1 MTTHHRKRQ
10 GRNGRAYE
18 EAKAAAGGGARRTR
32 RHARRKRQQA
42 MRDKQQAGAGDVH
55 GGGGG
60 AGGHAGPAATRGL
73 ATTPLPPGARQP
85 AGASRGDP
93 GPRAVG
99 DNGRRPG
106 TTGSASNARGE
117 WRQPRSPRPAPQPQ
131 RVRSDEQA
139 AREPSRRPQADPGR
153 SPRLSGGSA
162 TRVAQGTSP
171 LAGGQPAGRRS
182 HGQPQVAV
190 TAARSAMVSVATHNQ
205 EAAPGGAQPRSCPP
219 LLTPARTRP
228 TRPASRRTAAAHGA
242 SPPSGPPATA
252 PH

>member
-55 GGGGG
+55 GGGGGG

-190 TAARSAMVSVATHNQ
+190 TAARSAMVSVATNQ

-219 LLTPARTRP
+219 PPTPARTRP
-228 TRPASRRTAAAHGA
+228 TRPSSRRAAAAHGA